1 MNILV
6 KHTNDIDDNLMEQL
20 MYMEADACAYYAS
33 LNEDDDS
40 GKIIIGAIPSTT
52 VKQFR
57 KKVANT
63 LFLMRIRK
71 KAGKEH
77 LIGMACISNRGR
89 GNEKYLHT
97 VYVKPLHR
105 DKGIGRALVQK
116 ATLIAKK
123 NKYHLFLGV
132 NPLNKIAIHLYE
144 SLGFKACK
152 DQSVTMDFYHKK
164 IKAAK

>member
-6 KHTNDIDDNLMEQL
+6 KHANDIDDNLMEQL

-33 LNEDDDS
+33 LNEDDD

-63 LFLMRIRK
+63 LFLMRTQK
-71 KAGKEH
+71 KAGKEK
-77 LIGMACISNRGR
+77 LIGIACISNRGR

-97 VYVKPLHR
+97 VYVKPLYR
-105 DKGIGRALVQK
+105 NKGIGRALVQK
-116 ATLIAKK
+116 AILIAKK
-123 NKYHLFLGV
+123 NKHHLFLGV

-144 SLGFKACK
+144 SLGFKVCK
-152 DQSVTMDFYHKK
+152 YQSMTMDFDHKK
-164 IKAAK
+164 TKAAQ